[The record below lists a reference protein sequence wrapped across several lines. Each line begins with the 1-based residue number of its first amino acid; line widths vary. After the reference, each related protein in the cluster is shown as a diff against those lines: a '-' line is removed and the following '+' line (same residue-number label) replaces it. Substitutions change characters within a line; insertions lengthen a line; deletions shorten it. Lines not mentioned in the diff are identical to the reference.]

1 MVRTGILFLVLQSV
15 LLCATVQAEPGFAKS
30 QQTDIVSSLLSIGS
44 GDQPGPDDDDG
55 DGEFLRPSAFTAV
68 VQAAPS
74 ANFASPT
81 CAPRPARQ
89 AANCIR
95 APPALA

>member
-30 QQTDIVSSLLSIGS
+30 QQTDIVSALQSTGS
-44 GDQPGPDDDDG
+44 GDQPGPDDNDG
-55 DGEFLRPSAFTAV
+55 DGEFLRPTVFAAV
-68 VQAAPS
+68 VEAAPS
-74 ANFASPT
+74 AIFASPT
-81 CAPRPARQ
+81 CAPRAARQ
-89 AANCIR
+89 AANGIR